1 MHSNVS
7 KIAEG
12 IKLEIEKG
20 QPIPKHKRYPFEKME
35 IGDSMFFENLRE
47 VESAQNAAYS
57 YAKLRDNGFRTTRR
71 KLEDGYRLW
80 RIA

>member
-1 MHSNVS
+1 
-7 KIAEG
+7 
-12 IKLEIEKG
+12 
-20 QPIPKHKRYPFEKME
+20 
-35 IGDSMFFENLRE
+35 MFFENLRE